1 MVRNQLTMGRAMAR
15 MGRSLGFPGVV
26 IAMCVAVALDAAA
39 WAEPLPLFYQGVRPL
54 GMGGAFTAV
63 ADDENAMFYNPAGLN
78 SIKGYGRF
86 ELLNPLVALS
96 TNTVEFAQDIQDVAD
111 APTDAQQATLAA
123 DLLQK
128 WLGEHLHARTSVF
141 PNLTFHN
148 FGIGVLGQGV
158 FDGEVHTPTGSN
170 TLELRGGYDV
180 AGLVSGA
187 MGFSPLG
194 ASLQLGA
201 TAKYV
206 RRGLLDQSYT
216 ANDLVQRDGIDL
228 NRDLKKG
235 SGFGVDAGV
244 ILSFPVPLKPAVG
257 VTVQNIGD
265 IDLDAAGKLKQ
276 QINAGLALRPP
287 FPFGSLTLALDMVDV
302 TGNIGSDQDKAKRL
316 HAGAEYRFPRMLALR
331 AGLNQGYGS
340 VGATLDLW
348 ILKLAYAYT
357 TEEVGAYAGQT
368 PNHRHVAQ
376 ISLGF

>member
-1 MVRNQLTMGRAMAR
+1 MFRNQPTTGCAMAR
-15 MGRSLGFPGVV
+15 MGRFLGFPCVV
-26 IAMCVAVALDAAA
+26 IAMCVAVGLDAAA
-39 WAEPLPLFYQGVRPL
+39 WAEPLPLFYEGVRPL

-96 TNTVEFAQDIQDVAD
+96 TNTVEFARDIQDVAD
-111 APTDAQQATLAA
+111 AQTDAQQATLAT

-170 TLELRGGYDV
+170 TLQIRGGYDV

-216 ANDLVQRDGIDL
+216 ANDLVQQDGIDL
-228 NRDLKKG
+228 DRDLKKG

-244 ILSFPVPLKPAVG
+244 ILSFPILFNPAVG

-265 IDLDAAGKLKQ
+265 IDLDDAGTLEQ

-287 FPFGSLTLALDMVDV
+287 FPFGSLILALDMVDV

-316 HAGAEYRFPRMLALR
+316 HAGAEYRFPRVLALR
-331 AGLNQGYGS
+331 AGLNQGYYTA
-340 VGATLDLW
+340 GATVDFW
-348 ILKLAYAYT
+348 ILKMAAATYA
-357 TEEVGAYAGQT
+357 EEVGAFAGQ
-368 PNHRHVAQ
+368 RADRRYVVQ
-376 ISLGF
+376 VSLGF

>member
-228 NRDLKKG
+228 DRDLKKG

-265 IDLDAAGKLKQ
+265 IDLDAAGTHEQ
-276 QINAGLALRPP
+276 QVNAGLALRPP
-287 FPFGSLTLALDMVDV
+287 FPFGSLILALDMVDV

-316 HAGAEYRFPRMLALR
+316 HAGAEYRFPRVLALR

-376 ISLGF
+376 LSLGF